1 MSSLHVRPRFH
12 QILATPT
19 EDAREAIVSA
29 LEASDARC
37 DVKSFPGFIKIRIT
51 EEDRHL
57 WSPRQ
62 NLSLDEADDGQEV
75 EWNICSW
82 KANPVASV
90 RPEWSSFGRIP
101 HNPGSQIPATAGSIK
116 SSYCLPTFL
125 FHRR

>member
-37 DVKSFPGFIKIRIT
+37 DGKSFPGFIKIRIT
-51 EEDRHL
+51 EEDRHF

-62 NLSLDEADDGQEV
+62 NLSLDETDDGQEV
-75 EWNICSW
+75 E
-82 KANPVASV
+82 VEV
-90 RPEWSSFGRIP
+90 EVE
-101 HNPGSQIPATAGSIK
+101 H
-116 SSYCLPTFL
+116 L
-125 FHRR
+125 